1 MDAERRERMQTAT
14 RSGHAGRHRSDPSQ
28 PRRARFR
35 PKTLL
40 LFADALAV
48 LVATLVCTIAF
59 PATGTGSA
67 FINVASVA
75 LVPLLWIVL
84 LGGQQL
90 YAARRVVTRTE
101 EIRRIGQASGGATAA
116 LALLAYVTSDDRG
129 RAWIVVLPALA
140 VALLVS
146 EREIA
151 RRMFHRMRRNG
162 RMARNVLIIGT
173 NHEALELCEELDA
186 NPAIGYRVLG
196 FVSDDS
202 LERLDVSMRPR
213 VLGGIS
219 EVPALVEATGAVGV
233 IIASTAVTTPVSNRL
248 ARVLTDTGVHVE
260 LTSTLR
266 DIVVQRLTVAG
277 IGQYPTIYVE
287 AVQRGGWRARAK
299 RCFDF
304 TLASLGLI
312 ALAPALLVVA
322 VVVRTTSAG
331 PVFFRQVRVGKDGA
345 TFELVKFRT
354 MVSGAEGQLDRLME
368 QNEAS
373 GPLFKMTDDPRVTRV
388 GKWLR
393 TTSIDELPQLWN
405 VVRGEMS
412 LVGPRP
418 ALPRE
423 TAAWAPELHE
433 RLLVTP
439 GITGMWQVN
448 GRSNA
453 SFDEYVRLDLF
464 YVHNWSLLRDL
475 AIILRTIPAVVT
487 RRGAS

>member
-1 MDAERRERMQTAT
+1 MQTAT
-14 RSGHAGRHRSDPSQ
+14 RSGHARPHQSDPSQ
-28 PRRARFR
+28 AHGARFR

-48 LVATLVCTIAF
+48 FVATVVCTLAF
-59 PATGTGSA
+59 PATGTASPV
-67 FINVASVA
+67 INVATVV
-75 LVPLLWIVL
+75 LVPVLWVVL
-84 LGGQQL
+84 LGGRQL

-101 EIRRIGQASGGATAA
+101 EIRRIAHASGGAIAV

-129 RAWIVVLPALA
+129 RAWIVALPTLA
-140 VALLVS
+140 TALLVT

-151 RRMFHRMRRNG
+151 RRLFARLRRTG

-186 NPAIGYRVLG
+186 NPSIGYRVLG
-196 FVSDDS
+196 FVSDDPI
-202 LERLDVSMRPR
+202 ERLDPAIRPR
-213 VLGGIS
+213 VLGGIG

-233 IIASTAVTTPVSNRL
+233 VIASTAVTTPVSNRL

-299 RCFDF
+299 RCFDVS
-304 TLASLGLI
+304 LASIGLI

-322 VVVRTTSAG
+322 VVIRATSAG
-331 PVFFRQVRVGKDGA
+331 SVFFRQVRVGKDGA

-354 MVSGAEGQLDRLME
+354 MVAGAEGQLDELME

-373 GPLFKMTDDPRVTRV
+373 GPLFKMSDDPRVTRV
-388 GKWLR
+388 GRWLR

-433 RLLVTP
+433 RLRVTP

-487 RRGAS
+487 RHGAR